1 MSDTP
6 RTDAEAGFLD
16 EGEYW
21 RPHETGFYVDAD
33 FARELERENAALRKE
48 KDKLELERCEMLRSW
63 DLTINHNAA
72 LVEAFAKADVLAE
85 HSRFDGRREWTV
97 VEMWVYPNDIIVQM
111 DRAAFNAARKEGQP

>member
-1 MSDTP
+1 MSTSWQWAKANPDVAA
-6 RTDAEAGFLD
+6 RRIRNL
-16 EGEYW
+16 
-21 RPHETGFYVDAD
+21 ET
-33 FARELERENAALRKE
+33 ENAALRKE

-97 VEMWVYPNDIIVQM
+97 VETWVHPNDIIVQM
-111 DRAAFNAARKEGQP
+111 DRAAFNAARKEAKL